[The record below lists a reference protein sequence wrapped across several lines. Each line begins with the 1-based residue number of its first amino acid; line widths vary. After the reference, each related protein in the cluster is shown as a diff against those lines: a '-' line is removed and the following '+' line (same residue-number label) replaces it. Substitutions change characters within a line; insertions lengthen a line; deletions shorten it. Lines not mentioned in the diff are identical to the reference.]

1 MKRLFLLFAVTLIA
15 VCGSTS
21 ITKAEAPNRQGWY
34 EDITLYGDIESL
46 TMTTYYVEDK
56 FGELINSSVGES
68 IDYCFNAAGDVTK
81 YTRYGSDGSLA
92 WKRIS
97 KFDSQGRM
105 TEEAGYEPDG
115 SLYGKWI
122 SKYNSAGYK
131 IEEGEYSTSGSL
143 RYKTIFKYD
152 AQGNVIEEAQYN
164 SDGEMREK
172 VFYKYNSAGNKIKR
186 AIYNADG
193 SLDSYTTYE
202 YDANGNMIQEA
213 KYSANDSLIQKSI
226 YKYLNRVLIEKT
238 TYDAYGELSYTLVYE
253 HDSQGNV
260 VEEIM
265 YKSEALIPQYRIVY
279 EIAYRKG

>member
-21 ITKAEAPNRQGWY
+21 ITKAQGPNRQGWY
-34 EDITLYGDIESL
+34 EDVTLYGDIETL

-56 FGELINSSVGES
+56 FGELINGDVEELV
-68 IDYCFNAAGDVTK
+68 DYCFNTAGDVTK
-81 YTRYGSDGSLA
+81 YTRYGSDGSLV

-97 KFDSQGRM
+97 KFDSQGRI

-143 RYKTIFKYD
+143 RFKTIFKYD
-152 AQGNVIEEAQYN
+152 AQGEMIEEAQYD
-164 SDGEMREK
+164 SDGGTREK
-172 VFYKYNSAGNKIKR
+172 IIYSYDSAGNKIKK
-186 AIYNADG
+186 ATYDADN
-193 SLDSYTTYE
+193 SLDIYTTYK

-213 KYSANDSLIQKSI
+213 IYNEYGSLIQKSI
-226 YKYLNRVLIEKT
+226 YKYLNGVLIEKT
-238 TYDAYGELSYTLVYE
+238 TYDADGELSYTWAYV
-253 HDSQGNV
+253 HDSHGNV
-260 VEEIM
+260 IEEIM
-265 YKSEALIPQYRIVY
+265 YKSEALLPQSRIVY
-279 EIAYRKG
+279 EIAYRK